1 MVLEF
6 VPWLFNQLN
15 NSLYTK
21 ARCTQSSVR
30 LGMTSTLPI
39 PTTISPGSKSH
50 ELNQHGLAPGERVS
64 LKHDYI
70 LILPLLR
77 HSGED
82 KLRRLYGYWYYT
94 HISQVWSH
102 IHYSKKKKSLT
113 CCTIACP
120 EPKCFQVLYEF
131 LSLHHNLSGPISVSR
146 YPSTIKKNSI
156 SSNIHFSLRFLYCQ
170 THIFI
175 DVAIKIAY
183 QKAQV

>member
-1 MVLEF
+1 MNSISMDWPQAKESH
-6 VPWLFNQLN
+6 LN
-15 NSLYTK
+15 TITYPFSLSSDMPGRISFDVCMDIDITRTSPKYEVIST
-21 ARCTQSSVR
+21 TQ
-30 LGMTSTLPI
+30 
-39 PTTISPGSKSH
+39 K
-50 ELNQHGLAPGERVS
+50 Q
-64 LKHDYI
+64 
-70 LILPLLR
+70 
-77 HSGED
+77 
-82 KLRRLYGYWYYT
+82 
-94 HISQVWSH
+94 
-102 IHYSKKKKSLT
+102 KKCLT

-156 SSNIHFSLRFLYCQ
+156 SSNMHFSLRFLYCQ